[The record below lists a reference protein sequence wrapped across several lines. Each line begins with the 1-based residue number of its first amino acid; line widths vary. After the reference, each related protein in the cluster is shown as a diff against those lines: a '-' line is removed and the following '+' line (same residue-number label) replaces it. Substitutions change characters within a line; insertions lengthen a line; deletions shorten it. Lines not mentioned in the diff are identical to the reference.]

1 MRTKPVL
8 VRAAVV
14 LVIFGSTLGTRHPAA
29 AEVLPFETVPSVVT
43 PAEGP
48 PLPAPPRAE
57 YRAADE
63 AIAAELERQTLEAE
77 RLAAEAAEAARLA
90 AEQAA
95 ANWHHW
101 VLDVTARIASRTGR
115 WLPYETVSWVIG
127 ASLRHGVD
135 PVLVGRIGACE
146 SGGRADAYNPSGAS
160 GFGQHL
166 AAYWP
171 ARAAGAGFPG
181 ASPFD
186 LWTNIEVTAWY
197 LARAGTTPWNPSKH
211 CWG

>member
-8 VRAAVV
+8 VRVAVG
-14 LVIFGSTLGTRHPAA
+14 LLIFGSTLGTRHPAA
-29 AEVLPFETVPSVVT
+29 AEVVPFELVSSVAT
-43 PAEGP
+43 PVEET
-48 PLPAPPRAE
+48 APTRAE

-63 AIAAELERQTLEAE
+63 AIADELARQTLLAE
-77 RLAAEAAEAARLA
+77 QAEATRLAEAARLA
-90 AEQAA
+90 AELDALWAQ
-95 ANWHHW
+95 WI
-101 VLDVTARIASRTGR
+101 LDVDAQIQRRTGR
-115 WLPYETVSWVIG
+115 YLPWPTVAWIIQ
-127 ASLRHGVD
+127 AAQRHGVD

-166 AAYWP
+166 AVYWP
-171 ARAAGAGFPG
+171 GRAAAAGFPG

-186 LWTNIEVTAWY
+186 LAANIEVTAWY
-197 LARAGTTPWNPSKH
+197 LARAGTSPWNPSRH